1 MKSKYYFYKTKFIYL
16 NTLKEIFETD
26 QYKNIEFIANQVVEG
41 FITGLHRSPYHGFS
55 VEFAEH
61 RAYNTGENTKFID
74 WKLFGKTEKLFVKRF
89 EEETNL
95 RCHIIIDTSSS
106 MLFPF
111 NSDINKLNFS
121 VFSAAALINLFKR
134 QRDAIGLSL
143 FSEELDF
150 HINSKLSKSQI
161 SLVYSELENCIKKEN
176 QKKNKK
182 TNAAKIINEIA
193 EIVHQRSLV
202 IIFSDMLVSE
212 NSDKLFDA
220 LQHLRFKQH
229 EIILFHLRD
238 KQHELDF
245 DFANRP
251 YKFIDLETEKEVK
264 LTPTEIGENIRAKFQ
279 EYFNEIKLKS
289 GQNKIHFI
297 EADINQNF
305 NQVLLPYLN
314 NRNKM

>member
-1 MKSKYYFYKTKFIYL
+1 L
-16 NTLKEIFETD
+16 NNLKEIFDTD
-26 QYKNIEFIANQVVEG
+26 QYKNIEFVANQVVEG

-61 RAYNTGENTKFID
+61 RAYNTGESTKFID
-74 WKLFGKTEKLFVKRF
+74 WKLFGKTDKLFVKRF

-111 NSDINKLNFS
+111 NSEINKLNFS
-121 VFSAAALINLFKR
+121 IFSAAALINIFKR
-134 QRDAIGLSL
+134 QRDAVGLSL

-150 HINSKLSKSQI
+150 HINSKLSKSQN
-161 SLVYSELENCIKKEN
+161 SLIYSKLENTLNKQN
-176 QKKNKK
+176 QQKNKQ

-193 EIVHQRSLV
+193 EIIHQRSLV
-202 IIFSDMLVSE
+202 IIFSDMLEPE
-212 NSDKLFDA
+212 NTEKLFDA

-238 KQHELDF
+238 EKHELDF
-245 DFANRP
+245 NFTNRP
-251 YKFIDLETEKEVK
+251 YKFVDLETEKEVK
-264 LTPTEIGENIRAKFQ
+264 LTPTEIRENIKEKFNS
-279 EYFNEIKLKS
+279 YFNEIKLKS

-297 EADINQNF
+297 EADINKNF
-305 NQVLLPYLN
+305 NQILLPYLN
-314 NRNKM
+314 SRNNL

>member
-1 MKSKYYFYKTKFIYL
+1 M
-16 NTLKEIFETD
+16 NNLKEIFETD

-61 RAYNTGENTKFID
+61 RAYNTGESTKFID
-74 WKLFGKTEKLFVKRF
+74 WKLFGKTDKLFVKRF

-106 MLFPF
+106 MLFPY

-121 VFSAAALINLFKR
+121 IFSAAALINLFKR
-134 QRDAIGLSL
+134 QRDAVGLSL

-150 HINSKLSKSQI
+150 HINSKLSKSQTSI
-161 SLVYSELENCIKKEN
+161 IYSKLEQTLENQN
-176 QKKNKK
+176 QQKNKQ
-182 TNAAKIINEIA
+182 TNAAKSINKIADII
-193 EIVHQRSLV
+193 HKRSLV
-202 IIFSDMLVSE
+202 IIFSDMLEPKNSE
-212 NSDKLFDA
+212 KLFDA
-220 LQHLRFKQH
+220 LQHLRFKQN

-238 KQHELDF
+238 KKYELDF

-251 YKFIDLETEKEVK
+251 YKFVDLETEKEVK
-264 LTPTEIGENIRAKFQ
+264 LTPTEIGENIRGKFKT
-279 EYFNEIKLKS
+279 YFDEIKLKT
-289 GQNKIHFI
+289 GQNNIHFI
-297 EADINQNF
+297 EADINKNF
-305 NQVLLPYLN
+305 NQILLPYLN

>member
-1 MKSKYYFYKTKFIYL
+1 M
-16 NTLKEIFETD
+16 NNLKEIFETD
-26 QYKNIEFIANQVVEG
+26 QYKNLEFIANQVVEG

-61 RAYNTGENTKFID
+61 RAYNTGESTKFID
-74 WKLFGKTEKLFVKRF
+74 WKLFGKTDKLFVKRF

-111 NSDINKLNFS
+111 NSNINKLNFS
-121 VFSAAALINLFKR
+121 IFSAAALINLFKR
-134 QRDAIGLSL
+134 QRDAVGLSL
-143 FSEELDF
+143 FSNTLDF
-150 HINSKLSKSQI
+150 HINSKLSKSQT
-161 SLVYSELENCIKKEN
+161 SLIYSQLEQLLDNKTH
-176 QKKNKK
+176 KKNKQ
-182 TNAAKIINEIA
+182 TNAAKSINEIA
-193 EIVHQRSLV
+193 EIIHKRSLV
-202 IIFSDMLVSE
+202 IIFTDMLE
-212 NSDKLFDA
+212 INNQEKLFEA

-238 KQHELDF
+238 KKLELDF
-245 DFANRP
+245 NFANRP
-251 YKFIDLETEKEVK
+251 YKFIDLETEQEVK
-264 LTPTEIGENIRAKFQ
+264 LTPTEIGDNIREKFK

-297 EADINQNF
+297 EADINENF
-305 NQVLLPYLN
+305 NQILLPYLN